1 MNLELFDPA
10 TATGQVRACY
20 DIYLA
25 GAPIDDPH
33 EPAMSFPFFRG
44 WLTHGWTEDPSEAW
58 LARDVAGAP
67 CGWFLLTLPQRE
79 DRRYGDLR
87 PFVHPARRQAG
98 LGRALLGHAA
108 ARAARAGRAVL
119 TADTRDGSPG
129 DAFAQ
134 AIGARRGLTEVTR
147 VLELDSVSAVHLAAL
162 RSRAEVAA
170 HGYSL
175 VTLEGPVPEEHLAA
189 VAAITGGAGDW
200 PMDPGREQQH
210 WDAERVR
217 QSGRRVAAQGLR
229 HYTVLARHDATE
241 ELVALTQLGVDP
253 LVPEWGLQEF
263 TAVVP
268 PHRGHRLGLLVKVG
282 LLDLLAKRE
291 PQLRHI
297 LTGNADQNKH
307 MIAINADLGFRVLD
321 RWSSWEMDVAAAIT
335 LGACA

>member
-175 VTLEGPVPEEHLAA
+175 VTLEGPLPAALATGPWTPA
-189 VAAITGGAGDW
+189 VSSSTGTPSGCGRAAGGWRRKGSVTTPSW
-200 PMDPGREQQH
+200 RGTTPPG
-210 WDAERVR
+210 
-217 QSGRRVAAQGLR
+217 
-229 HYTVLARHDATE
+229 
-241 ELVALTQLGVDP
+241 
-253 LVPEWGLQEF
+253 
-263 TAVVP
+263 
-268 PHRGHRLGLLVKVG
+268 
-282 LLDLLAKRE
+282 
-291 PQLRHI
+291 
-297 LTGNADQNKH
+297 
-307 MIAINADLGFRVLD
+307 
-321 RWSSWEMDVAAAIT
+321 SSSP
-335 LGACA
+335 